1 MMSYKFA
8 RRSFLRGAG
17 ALAPLM
23 LPLLRSIEARAAGAS
38 APLRLLVIQ
47 HPLGTN
53 PGLTNWVPNASAT
66 TTNFTLPFESAPFAP
81 LQKYMVMIDGLN
93 LVAVAWRDEPATA
106 ARTRPRAEWWR

>member
-17 ALAPLM
+17 GLAPLM
-23 LPLLRSIEARAAGAS
+23 LPLLRSIEARAAGAA

-53 PGLTNWVPNASAT
+53 PGAHELGPERERDDDDLHPSVR
-66 TTNFTLPFESAPFAP
+66 ER
-81 LQKYMVMIDGLN
+81 
-93 LVAVAWRDEPATA
+93 AVR
-106 ARTRPRAEWWR
+106 ARFRSTWS